1 MLYFKRGYIL
11 ENNQKFVLS
20 LITFIIALANVIYYL
35 NNRNIESGSHSNKNQ
50 HGALTPRNLRT
61 RNIPPDQ

>member
-1 MLYFKRGYIL
+1 MLYFKQGIL

-35 NNRNIESGSHSNKNQ
+35 NNRNIESGSHSINHSIKTNTG
-50 HGALTPRNLRT
+50 H
-61 RNIPPDQ
+61 